1 MNITLTGD
9 LTITITCPFDGK
21 LATLAEPTRITPPPC
36 APVVPMPGEPARAVM
51 GRYVAVLRTHERWT
65 QAELGEMLGIKPMT
79 VSRLESGQRPI
90 SIDEL
95 ALIAKTFGLTCAEL
109 ISVIDTEEERANE
122 HRG

>member
-9 LTITITCPFDGK
+9 LTITIIGADGHS
-21 LATLAEPTRITPPPC
+21 LGTLADPTRLTSPPC
-36 APVVPMPGEPARAVM
+36 APVDAMPGEPARVVM

-65 QAELGEMLGIKPMT
+65 QAELGEMLGMKPMT
-79 VSRLESGQRPI
+79 VSRLESGQRQI

>member
-9 LTITITCPFDGK
+9 LTITIIGADGHS
-21 LATLAEPTRITPPPC
+21 LGTLAEPTRITPPPC

-51 GRYVAVLRTHERWT
+51 GRYVTVLRTHERWT
-65 QAELGEMLGIKPMT
+65 QAELGEMLGMKPMT

-109 ISVIDTEEERANE
+109 ISVIDTEEAPYA
-122 HRG
+122 

>member
-9 LTITITCPFDGK
+9 LTITICGPFDGK
-21 LATLAEPTRITPPPC
+21 LATLAEPTRLAPPPC
-36 APVVPMPGEPARAVM
+36 APVVPMPGESARVVM

-65 QAELGEMLGIKPMT
+65 QAELGEMLGMKPMT

-95 ALIAKTFGLTCAEL
+95 SSNRQDVRPHMRRTHL
-109 ISVIDTEEERANE
+109 SDR
-122 HRG
+122 HRRGASE